1 MVESRTD
8 NRRIAK
14 NTLINY
20 VTLFLNMFIGVFS
33 SRFVL
38 QALGASNY
46 GLYNVVGGVIGL
58 FTFVSGSLS
67 ATTVRFITFE
77 LGKKNGNPNRVF
89 CLCNTMHM
97 ALAAVVFV
105 VTEIIG
111 VWYILNI
118 LRVEPGREA
127 DAMFVFQIS
136 ILTSCLNISNT
147 PFSSLFNAHEDFL
160 FGAIVGICL
169 RIVQLLGVVLLL
181 FYHGDALRPY
191 AILMAVSSI
200 ASFCIYRFTSMYRW
214 PEITKYHFI
223 RGKSNYK
230 DMVDFSGWTILRSLS
245 FLARGEISNML
256 INFFFGTVVNAAFAI
271 GNSVFTYVTNFMS
284 NFDGAVAPQLTK
296 NVGNHNEQRT
306 MSLVYNSCKIC
317 ILMALVILF
326 PLYAE
331 LPFILDL
338 WLKDVPEGTV
348 YFCYWILG
356 LELSGAMCGGL
367 GQYVNASGKIKWFN
381 IEWSVF
387 CFLNLII
394 AYVGFRWFNAPPYF
408 ITALFTLSDAFGIW
422 IYLMMAHYI
431 LHFDSWSF
439 AKFAYPRPAIIAIIM
454 VVYLFLYRSIDLSG
468 TLQHL
473 FGLAVTGLFGLLLV
487 MLIGYNSKDRKK
499 VFAVILRKK
508 LN

>member
-1 MVESRTD
+1 MSDTRTE
-8 NRRIAK
+8 NRLIAK

-20 VTLFLNMFIGVFS
+20 TTLFLSMFIGVFS

-77 LGKKNGNPNRVF
+77 LGKKEGNPNRVF
-89 CLCNTMHM
+89 CLCNTLHI
-97 ALAAVVFV
+97 ALAVAVFIGAEV
-105 VTEIIG
+105 IG
-111 VWYILNI
+111 VWYILNV

-136 ILTSCLNISNT
+136 IVTSCLNITNT
-147 PFSSLFNAHEDFL
+147 PYSSLFRAFEDFL
-160 FGAIVGICL
+160 FGAVVGISL
-169 RIVQLLGVVLLL
+169 RIFQLVGVILLL
-181 FYHGDALRPY
+181 FYQGDALRPY

-200 ASFCIYRFTSMYRW
+200 ASFCIYRFTSMHRW
-214 PEITKYHFI
+214 PEITHYHFI
-223 RGKSNYK
+223 QGKNNYK
-230 DMVDFSGWTILRSLS
+230 PLIGFSGWTILRSLS
-245 FLARGEISNML
+245 FLARGQVSNML

-271 GNSVFTYVTNFMS
+271 GNSVFTYVTSFMS

-296 NVGNHNEQRT
+296 NVGGGNEQRT
-306 MSLVYNSCKIC
+306 MSLIFNTCKIC
-317 ILMALVILF
+317 LLMALVVLF

-338 WLKDVPEGTV
+338 WLKDVPEGTE

-356 LELSGAMCGGL
+356 LELTGAMCGGL

-381 IEWSVF
+381 IEWSAF

-394 AYVGFRWFNAPPYF
+394 AYVGFRWYNAPPYF
-408 ITALFTLSDAFGIW
+408 ISALFTLSDAFGMW
-422 IYLMMAHYI
+422 IYLTMAHYI

-439 AKFAYPRPAIIAIIM
+439 AKFGYTRPGIIFVIM
-454 VVYLFLYRSIDLSG
+454 VAYLFLYKQIVLSG
-468 TLQHL
+468 VLQHL
-473 FGLAVTGLFGLLLV
+473 LGIVVTTLFGIILAYF
-487 MLIGYNSKDRKK
+487 IGYNKKDRKK
-499 VFAVILRKK
+499 ILSLVRGKASA
-508 LN
+508 